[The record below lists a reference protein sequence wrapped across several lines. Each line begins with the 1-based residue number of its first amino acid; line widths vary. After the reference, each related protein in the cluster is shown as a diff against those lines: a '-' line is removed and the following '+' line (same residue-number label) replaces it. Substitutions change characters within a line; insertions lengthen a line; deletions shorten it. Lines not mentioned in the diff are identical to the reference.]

1 MDASTANGTLGDE
14 LGQTG
19 TESLS
24 DAPGAVAA
32 YRRALALD
40 QRALRM
46 DSSLARARRGV
57 LILHIKIGSVEMDID
72 PVTALQELQTALK
85 LSSSLPAKEQS
96 GMSWLRLRATLL
108 RKQGNVSSRLGYDAQ
123 AFGSLAEAEKILR
136 DLAAKDTNDS
146 RAEVDLAVL
155 LQDQADAYA
164 NAANPALGGDPG
176 RRHEFLEQEENRLV
190 EAVAVFNRISSSQ
203 TEEEWVATQ
212 SYLQV
217 RAGSV
222 EKLLFGHSRSEA
234 LTRKALTKL
243 KSLGQEPQASGKM
256 LSDVSEAF
264 RIAEPETLRD
274 LAFAVQCARRAAEAA
289 AGKSPMRQ
297 FELAQAYRAAGQIDK
312 SRAAAGEGLALLA
325 PFQPGS
331 PKPRLRKLLEIQAQ
345 PAI

>member
-1 MDASTANGTLGDE
+1 M
-14 LGQTG
+14 
-19 TESLS
+19 
-24 DAPGAVAA
+24 
-32 YRRALALD
+32 
-40 QRALRM
+40 
-46 DSSLARARRGV
+46 
-57 LILHIKIGSVEMDID
+57 KIGSVEMDID
-72 PVTALQELQTALK
+72 PVTALQEFQTALEVG
-85 LSSSLPAKEQS
+85 SSLPAKEQS
-96 GMSWLRLRATLL
+96 GMSWLRLRSTLL

-123 AFGSLAEAEKILR
+123 AFGSLAEAEKIVR
-136 DLAAKDTNDS
+136 DLAVKDTNDS

-155 LQDQADAYA
+155 LQDEADAYA
-164 NAANPALGGDPG
+164 NAANPALGSDPG
-176 RRHEFLEQEENRLV
+176 RRHEFLEQEENKLV
-190 EAVAVFNRISSSQ
+190 EAAADFNRISSSQ

-222 EKLLFGHSRSEA
+222 EKLLFGHSRSEG

-264 RIAEPETLRD
+264 RIAEPETFRD

-312 SRAAAGEGLALLA
+312 SRATAGEGLALLA
-325 PFQPGS
+325 PLQPGS
-331 PKPRLRKLLEIQAQ
+331 PKSRLRKLLEIQAQ